1 MLRYL
6 PLILKNGLRN
16 RRRSIL
22 TISSIAASMCLLGF
36 LLAMYHAFFLGQATA
51 ESSLRLVTRNR
62 ISLAT
67 VMPISYRDKI
77 KTLPGIKEVMVYQW
91 FGGIYK
97 EPKYMFARF
106 AVEPDRFF
114 AVYPEFK
121 LQEEQKQAFLRERT
135 ACLVGRKLA
144 DRFGFKLGDRIT
156 LVGDIFP
163 VNLDFYVRGIYD
175 ADQNNENMYFNLQ
188 YLFDS
193 LGPGRKDFAGTFAT
207 IVNSPEDVNRVSQ
220 AIDDMFHNA
229 TVQTRTETEQNFVLS
244 FLSFLGNIKMI
255 LLSICAAV
263 TFTIILVC
271 ANTMAMSV
279 RERVKEIG
287 VLKTLGFTNGAI
299 LTIILGEAAFIS
311 LLGGFVGWII
321 ANGLAYGARQAPAF
335 IQQLKTLTIQPSVT
349 VALLVL
355 SVVIGVGSSF
365 LPAYRASKTS
375 ILDALRY
382 TG

>member
-36 LLAMYHAFFLGQATA
+36 LMAMYHAFFFGESSA
-51 ESSLRLVTRNR
+51 EGSLRLVTRNR

-77 KTLPGIKEVMVYQW
+77 RTIPGVKEVMVYQW
-91 FGGIYK
+91 FGGVYK
-97 EPKYMFARF
+97 EPKNMFARF
-106 AVEPDRFF
+106 AVEPERFF
-114 AVYPEFK
+114 TVYPEFK
-121 LQEEQKQAFLRERT
+121 LPEDQKQAFLRERT

-144 DRFGFKLGDRIT
+144 DRFGFKLGDRFT
-156 LVGDIFP
+156 LIGDIFP
-163 VNLDFYVRGIYD
+163 VNLEFYVRGIYD
-175 ADQNNENMYFNLQ
+175 ADENNENMYFNLQ

-193 LGPGRKDFAGTFAT
+193 LGNGRKDFAGTFAT
-207 IVNSPEDVNRVSQ
+207 IVNTPEDVNRVSL
-220 AIDDMFHNA
+220 AIDDMFHNS
-229 TVQTRTETEQNFVLS
+229 TTQTRTETEKNFVLS

-263 TFTIILVC
+263 TFTILLVC

-299 LTIILGEAAFIS
+299 LAIILGEAAFIS
-311 LLGGFVGWII
+311 LLGGFFGWLI
-321 ANGLAYGARQAPAF
+321 ANGLAYGARQLPAF

-349 VALLVL
+349 VALLATSVL
-355 SVVIGVGSSF
+355 IGVASSF
-365 LPAYRASKTS
+365 VPAWRASRTS

-382 TG
+382 NG